1 MEDKKSSNIIAYI
14 SIQTSDNENFV
25 VDITETGWLNVDIDT
40 ILAFAYSCIKKRKK
54 RFGLF
59 VKTKRFT
66 TIGEKYESYFSK
78 SGFECV
84 QNQIVLT
91 NSSAR
96 VLKDNV
102 KTGKFTVISDFCPAR
117 AVSTKAA
124 LK

>member
-1 MEDKKSSNIIAYI
+1 MEDKKSKNIIAYI

-25 VDITETGWLNVDIDT
+25 VDITESGWLNVDIDS
-40 ILAFAYSCIKKRKK
+40 ILTFAYSCIQKRKK
-54 RFGLF
+54 RFGFF

-66 TIGEKYESYFSK
+66 TIGEKYECHFSK
-78 SGFECV
+78 SGFDCV

-96 VLKDNV
+96 VLKDRI
-102 KTGKFTVISDFCPAR
+102 KTGKFTVLSDFCPAR
-117 AVSTKAA
+117 AVSTKAL